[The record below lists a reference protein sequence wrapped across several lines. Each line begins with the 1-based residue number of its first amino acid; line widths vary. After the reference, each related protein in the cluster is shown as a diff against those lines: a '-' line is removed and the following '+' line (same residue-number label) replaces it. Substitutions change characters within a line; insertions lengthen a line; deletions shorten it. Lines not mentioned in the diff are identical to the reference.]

1 MLKTLSVHF
10 VFWFFFFAINTLL
23 QSTEAGHEVGT
34 ELRHNLLYTSS
45 LHITF
50 KTPSQSLALCPPLP
64 LSPPPQASLTGQRG
78 QAANIERTFE
88 TPNSVAALMHP
99 GGWIN
104 YRMCACLL
112 TPSVSFFSRK
122 CMYFGGGRGIGGNK
136 TFITLKSTKI
146 ASREKVKTNACFV

>member
-1 MLKTLSVHF
+1 MLKPLSVHF
-10 VFWFFFFAINTLL
+10 VFCFFLFFAINTLL
-23 QSTEAGHEVGT
+23 QSNEAGHEVGT
-34 ELRHNLLYTSS
+34 ELRHNLLDTSS

-88 TPNSVAALMHP
+88 TPNSVAAFMRP

-104 YRMCACLL
+104 YGMCAWC
-112 TPSVSFFSRK
+112 VSTYAECVIFLQEVYVLWRRARDRRK
-122 CMYFGGGRGIGGNK
+122 
-136 TFITLKSTKI
+136 
-146 ASREKVKTNACFV
+146 